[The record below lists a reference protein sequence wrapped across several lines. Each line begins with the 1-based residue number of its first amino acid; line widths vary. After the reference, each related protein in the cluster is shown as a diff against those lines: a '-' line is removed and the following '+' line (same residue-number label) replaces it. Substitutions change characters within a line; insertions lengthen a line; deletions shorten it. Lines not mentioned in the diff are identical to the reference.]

1 MGDELL
7 CPACDRSHGADARF
21 CEDCG
26 MPLVHPGAAPEPTAR
41 QRRARKIKPQY
52 TEGRLVKVAEARN
65 QPQAEFL
72 AGLLLEEGIPS
83 MVRRSQGFDVPEAM
97 VGGARDVLVPESGAQ
112 AAREALTWQ
121 HEAGREDVPA
131 QD

>member
-1 MGDELL
+1 MDADSLV
-7 CPACDRSHGADARF
+7 CPACARAHDAEARF

-26 MPLVHPGAAPEPTAR
+26 MPLVHPGAAPEPTAS

-52 TEGRLVKVAEARN
+52 SEGRLVKVAQALN

-97 VGGARDVLVPESGAQ
+97 VGGARDLLVPESGAQ

-121 HEAGREDVPA
+121 QAPA
-131 QD
+131 DERDSDA